1 MKTTTHV
8 MNSEKRISRQAG
20 IKKAFVL
27 FVLSICL
34 LGSYQTYANNLSLTN
49 ISVSQANQTVAFN
62 IQWDNSWRITTND
75 APYNWDAVWI
85 FVKFRDCSATP
96 STQFTQGTVSTAVGD
111 HSFGSLEPM
120 ESAGLTTGS
129 ASGVIDATQNTGVM
143 LRRNSDGQGTMNTSV
158 TLKITNLPSSGTIDT
173 RVFGIEMVFIPSGSF
188 TMGDGNGSSTTC
200 ANGSVTATSYTSYSG
215 VTIGS
220 ENALTVYEKDRY
232 YYTNILGSSACASF
246 AISAGFPKGY
256 NAYYVMK
263 YEITQGQYADF
274 LNTIPFS
281 HFPAQDG
288 VNRNRIN
295 NTGTPPNVF
304 NCLVSSVSKDDRAC
318 NWLSW
323 NNITAYLDWA
333 CLRPMTEFEFEK
345 TCRGFQG
352 SAALEFAWATLNA
365 YPATTITGTEN
376 GTETI
381 SNVSANVSAGGGGL
395 SGGDGG
401 SGPLRAGI
409 FATSSTTT
417 RQETGASYF
426 GVMEMS
432 GNVMEFCV
440 ALYAGMSSTG
450 SCFSASGISNSGMG
464 IGDGMLDGA
473 TGSHDVS
480 GWPNPTAPANNII
493 KRGGSW
499 ATSSCNSNSASCQL
513 EVSNRHVN
521 NIGSFA
527 PAADSGGRGV
537 RN

>member
-1 MKTTTHV
+1 
-8 MNSEKRISRQAG
+8 MNAL
-20 IKKAFVL
+20 KKSALMNTRFMDFKMFLKMFVC
-27 FVLSICL
+27 VCSL
-34 LGSYQTYANNLSLTN
+34 LTVSQGFSNNLNLTN
-49 ISVSQANQTVAFN
+49 INVNQANQTVAFN

-85 FVKFRDCSATP
+85 FVKYRDCSATP
-96 STQFTQGTVSTAVGD
+96 STQFSQGTVSTNVGD
-111 HSFGSLEPM
+111 HSFGTLEPM
-120 ESAGLTTGS
+120 QSAGITTTS
-129 ASGVIDATQNTGVM
+129 PAGVIDAQNTGVM
-143 LRRNSDGQGTMNTSV
+143 LRRNTDGQGTVNTSI
-158 TLKITNLPSSGTIDT
+158 TLKITNLPTIGTLDT

-200 ANGSVTATSYTSYSG
+200 ANGSVTSSSYTSYSG
-215 VTIGS
+215 LTIGS
-220 ENALTVYEKDRY
+220 ESALTLYEKDRY
-232 YYTNILGSSACASF
+232 YYTTIFSSSSCSGF
-246 AISAGFPKGY
+246 SISAGFPKGF

-304 NCLVSSVSKDDRAC
+304 NCLVGGVSKDDRAC

-323 NNITAYLDWA
+323 NNLTAYLDWA

-345 TCRGFQG
+345 TSRGFQG

-365 YPATTITGTEN
+365 YPATTISGTEN
-376 GTETI
+376 GTEII
-381 SNVSANVSAGGGGL
+381 SNANANVNAGGGSL

-401 SGPLRAGI
+401 QGPLRAGV
-409 FATSSTTT
+409 FATASTTT
-417 RQETGASYF
+417 RQQTGASYF
-426 GVMEMS
+426 GVMELS

-440 ALYAGMSSTG
+440 ALYAGISSAN
-450 SCFSASGISNSGMG
+450 SCFTGSGISNGG
-464 IGDGMLDGA
+464 IGNGDGMLDGS

-480 GWPNPTAPANNII
+480 GWPNPTAPNNNII

-499 ATSSCNSNSASCQL
+499 ATSACNTNSSSCQL
-513 EVSNRHVN
+513 EVSNRN
-521 NIGSFA
+521 SANIGAFA
-527 PAADSGGRGV
+527 PAYDSGGRGV